1 MKFNYTTL
9 WSIILLLILSAITKA
24 DYITPGSGVHY
35 SLDSLVVHSLGAV
48 TGGSGYYLV
57 NASVTVS
64 NNDTLSL
71 SPGDT
76 LLFTGSNGTVFL
88 EIHGALF
95 AIGTQ
100 QDSIIIT
107 SQNKVVGDWEGIN
120 YESTN
125 AQSAFQLRYC
135 RVEYAERAID
145 VVGADALMENCRI
158 QYNSEAAID
167 LSSTNSVIRNSVI
180 HHNRRWAL
188 TMSLSSSPLVENNLF
203 TGNNF
208 ENTSPYV
215 IITIGL
221 QGVNSPVIRGNTI
234 IGGYEQS
241 GGISVWGN
249 SSALIENNHI
259 ENCAYGILCY
269 QNGANPRIKGN
280 FLLNNNI
287 NPGTDW
293 GFGIACNGPNAP
305 VISENEIQGHFYG
318 VAIINGAQPNVGNLN
333 NADTT
338 DDGKNRFLGNG
349 IGSERYELFNNNP
362 LPIFAEN
369 NWWGTNDPDSIEARI
384 VHSADSSIYGT
395 VDFIP
400 FIVMNPVGI
409 PQPSENIPQT
419 LTVYPAYPNPF
430 NPETNFEFGIADFG
444 FTEVKV
450 YDVLGREVKTL
461 LSREL
466 LPGNYQVRWDGT
478 DNNGQAVKSGLYI
491 YRIQS
496 GGQQRSGKVVLVK

>member
-1 MKFNYTTL
+1 MLIRLFNSLITL
-9 WSIILLLILSAITKA
+9 WFCTLPLLA
-24 DYITPGSGVHY
+24 DYTTPGSGVHY
-35 SLDSLVVHSLGAV
+35 SLDSLVVYSLGAV
-48 TGGSGYYLV
+48 TGSNGLYLV

-76 LLFTGSNGTVFL
+76 LVFTGSNGTLFL

-95 AIGTQ
+95 VPGTE

-107 SQNKVVGDWEGIN
+107 SQNKIYGDYEGIN
-120 YESTN
+120 YRNTN
-125 AQSAFQLRYC
+125 TQSAFHLRFC

-145 VVGADALMENCRI
+145 VVGGDALVEHCRI
-158 QYNSEAAID
+158 QHNSEAALD
-167 LSSTNSVIRNSVI
+167 LSSSNSVIRNSVI

-203 TGNNF
+203 TENNF

-241 GGISVWGN
+241 GAISVWGN
-249 SSALIENNHI
+249 SNALIENNHI
-259 ENCAYGILCY
+259 ENCAYGILCF
-269 QNGANPRIKGN
+269 QNGANPHIRGN

-305 VISENEIQGHFYG
+305 IITGNEIEGHFYG
-318 VAIINGAQPNVGNLN
+318 VAIINGAQPNVGNLS

-349 IGSERYELFNNNP
+349 IGSELYELFNNNP

-409 PQPSENIPQT
+409 PQPPENIPQT

-430 NPETNFEFGIADFG
+430 NPATNVGFGIADRG
-444 FTEVKV
+444 FTEVKI
-450 YDVLGREVKTL
+450 YDILGREVKTL
-461 LSREL
+461 LKRK
-466 LPGNYQVRWDGT
+466 LPAGDYQLSWDGT
-478 DNNGQAVKSGLYI
+478 DNDGKPVKSGLFI

-496 GGQQRSGKVVLVK
+496 GMEQRSGKVVLVR